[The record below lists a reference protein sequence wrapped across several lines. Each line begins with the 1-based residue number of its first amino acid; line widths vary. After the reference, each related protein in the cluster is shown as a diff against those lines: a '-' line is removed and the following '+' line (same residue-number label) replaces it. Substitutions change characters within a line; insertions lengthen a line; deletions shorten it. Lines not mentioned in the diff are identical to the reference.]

1 MVLLFV
7 ITGGMRIDAA
17 GVDGSAALAP
27 VRWG

>member
-7 ITGGMRIDAA
+7 ITGGMRNDAA

-27 VRWG
+27 VRWD